1 MIANNVGSVIP
12 YSSKD
17 ETPKAKNSA
26 MSGLGKDA
34 FMKLLMTQMQYQDPM
49 SPMDNKDFI
58 AQMAQFSSLEQ
69 MKNMNESLAGFMRLE
84 ASSAKLNALSLI
96 GKDVKVNKQYF
107 EVKNGSTDDK
117 LKYDVKVP
125 GDIIINI
132 YDDSGKTVRTIELGK
147 MDAGEKDFYWD
158 GKNDDGK
165 TVGDGKYYLEIV
177 DKISK
182 SNMVYLTPSIYGKV
196 NSVSF
201 KNGQVAIYVG
211 KDKYSLDDILEVN

>member
-1 MIANNVGSVIP
+1 MIANNVGSIIP

-17 ETPKAKNSA
+17 KTPKSKDNALN
-26 MSGLGKDA
+26 GLGKDA
-34 FMKLLMTQMQYQDPM
+34 FLKLLMTQMQYQDPM

-69 MKNMNESLAGFMRLE
+69 MQNMNQSLDKFIKLQT
-84 ASSAKLNALSLI
+84 SSAKLNALSLI

-107 EVKNGSTDDK
+107 EIQNGTTQDK
-117 LKYDVKVP
+117 LKYEVQIP
-125 GDIIINI
+125 GEVTINV
-132 YDDSGKTVRTIELGK
+132 YNDSGKTVRTIKMGK
-147 MDAGEKDFYWD
+147 MTAGEKDFYWD
-158 GKNDDGK
+158 GKDDDGK
-165 TVGDGKYYLEIV
+165 TVGDGKYYLEIS
-177 DKISK
+177 DKTD
-182 SNMVYLTPSIYGKV
+182 NGNLVYLTPSIYGKV